1 MKNPNFALEKYAE
14 RTKINDVAKKRKSNI
29 EEKLRNAIINSEMSR
44 YRISKLSG
52 VGQAELSLFVNRKR
66 TLTLPTA
73 AKVADVLELDLMPIK
88 KGRK

>member
-1 MKNPNFALEKYAE
+1 MQ
-14 RTKINDVAKKRKSNI
+14 KKHVRPNI
-29 EEKLRNAIINSEMSR
+29 ENKLREAILNSKMSR

-66 TLTLPTA
+66 TLTLTTA
-73 AKVADVLELDLMPIK
+73 AKVADVLELDLTPVK